1 MIRLLLGRFLPA
13 ALAVG
18 IFTSALS
25 PLRPALQAFGTAAA
39 ALTGADAPGPA
50 EEPGLPA
57 VTAALAPPGSLAGA
71 QKRGADVPS
80 ASERRKRL
88 LDLAARL
95 KDPNAPKVKEFEAP
109 RR

>member
-25 PLRPALQAFGTAAA
+25 PLRPALQAFGTAAT
-39 ALTGADAPGPA
+39 ALTGADAPGPT
-50 EEPGLPA
+50 EEPGLPGLP
-57 VTAALAPPGSLAGA
+57 AALTPQGRLGGD
-71 QKRGADVPS
+71 KRGADVPY

-88 LDLAARL
+88 LGLAARL
-95 KDPNAPKVKEFEAP
+95 KDPSAPKVKEFEAP
-109 RR
+109 LR

>member
-39 ALTGADAPGPA
+39 ALTGADAPGPT

-57 VTAALAPPGSLAGA
+57 VPAALGLPGGHGGAG
-71 QKRGADVPS
+71 RRADVPS

-95 KDPNAPKVKEFEAP
+95 KDPDAPKVKAFEAP
-109 RR
+109 LR